1 MATMHNENLTMMSYL
16 VKIPG
21 KRDGIELDTL
31 NKMTDEEIIEAFN
44 KWKGENNDLYCRSNK

>member
-31 NKMTDEEIIEAFN
+31 NKMTDPEIIKAYN
-44 KWKGENNDLYCRSNK
+44 KWKGENNDLHCRSNK

>member
-31 NKMTDEEIIEAFN
+31 NKMTDAEIIEAFN
-44 KWKGENNDLYCRSNK
+44 KWKGENNDLHCRSNK